1 MWDFFQNHSQA
12 VSPQK
17 PEPKSDN
24 GDRPSFNW
32 TTPAIKAERVQY
44 QTFDS
49 AAVKSKVSY
58 HVYAPE
64 AYETEKD
71 RRFPVLYW
79 LHGTGGGL
87 AGIKPLSEFFDE
99 AIRNEKIPPMLV
111 VFPNGLANSMWCDS
125 KDGRVPME
133 TILIK
138 ELIPHIDMTFR
149 TVVNRDGRLL
159 EGFSMGGYG
168 AGRLGFIHSDMFGT
182 VSILAGGPMDLDFQ
196 GPRAKNNPAERER
209 ILKDTFGNDLDYFKM
224 QSPLKV
230 AEKKAAG
237 MSGKSLVRVAV
248 GERDFTADLNRA
260 YSEHL
265 KKLKVIHELTVVP
278 GIAHETMPL
287 LKGLGEANWDFYR
300 AAFEKK

>member
-1 MWDFFQNHSQA
+1 
-12 VSPQK
+12 
-17 PEPKSDN
+17 
-24 GDRPSFNW
+24 
-32 TTPAIKAERVQY
+32 
-44 QTFDS
+44 
-49 AAVKSKVSY
+49 
-58 HVYAPE
+58 
-64 AYETEKD
+64 
-71 RRFPVLYW
+71 
-79 LHGTGGGL
+79 
-87 AGIKPLSEFFDE
+87 
-99 AIRNEKIPPMLV
+99 
-111 VFPNGLANSMWCDS
+111 
-125 KDGRVPME
+125 ME

-196 GPRAKNNPAERER
+196 GPRAKNNPDERER

-224 QSPLKV
+224 QSPLTV
-230 AEKKAAG
+230 AEKNAAG
-237 MSGKSLVRVAV
+237 VSGKSLVRVAV

-278 GIAHETMPL
+278 GVAHETMPL